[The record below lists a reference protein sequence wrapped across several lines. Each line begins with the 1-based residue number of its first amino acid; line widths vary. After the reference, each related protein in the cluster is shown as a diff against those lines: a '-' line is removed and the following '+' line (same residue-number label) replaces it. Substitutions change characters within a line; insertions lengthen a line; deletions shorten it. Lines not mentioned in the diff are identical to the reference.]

1 MHCLNFWSAWTH
13 LIQVHWLTA
22 NSACTEIRLIQP
34 FSSNSRVIQCLLHSL
49 LAMNHPE
56 CFCYSVQIGNR
67 SAMFLSFN
75 SKRSNSSCRRARKRL
90 LLTLCIRGIRF
101 TFTHDHRTRLKGTTE
116 AFTKFVLID
125 SGPELSVP
133 SLKILSVSVTVVSP
147 YVNAPKNSTPIREV
161 SAYKFSSEGTVA
173 PPHVLNITDYAVRID
188 KLS

>member
-101 TFTHDHRTRLKGTTE
+101 TFTHDHRTRLKRNNWSFHKVCTNWQWTGAKCSFSQNSLSFSHCSFSVRECTE
-116 AFTKFVLID
+116 KFD
-125 SGPELSVP
+125 P
-133 SLKILSVSVTVVSP
+133 
-147 YVNAPKNSTPIREV
+147 NSRGIGIQIFKRRNS
-161 SAYKFSSEGTVA
+161 SASWRLHMFW
-173 PPHVLNITDYAVRID
+173 I
-188 KLS
+188 